1 MTQVVTVTF
10 DIISTRYPTPLP
22 RPVKMEL
29 IYCSI
34 AEILGK
40 EGPDLKYISCFL
52 TNYQQRNATGAVN
65 FQQNSVKS
73 QGW

>member
-1 MTQVVTVTF
+1 MTEVVTVTF
-10 DIISTRYPTPLP
+10 DIISTRYPIPLS

-29 IYCSI
+29 TYCSI

-40 EGPDLKYISCFL
+40 EGHDFKYISCFL
-52 TNYQQRNATGAVN
+52 TNHQQRTATGAFI